1 MATSDIDDD
10 LPSLAAGLS
19 TEDDDYLY
27 GIDPLL
33 AAQHGLATNEHGGV
47 YQRVRAT
54 ILQQNCWSVHISC
67 RNSKLV
73 PYTVSLVFIYF
84 YS

>member
-10 LPSLAAGLS
+10 LPSLSAGLYA
-19 TEDDDYLY
+19 EDDDYLY

-47 YQRVRAT
+47 YQRGEE
-54 ILQQNCWSVHISC
+54 LQYCNKIAGQ
-67 RNSKLV
+67 
-73 PYTVSLVFIYF
+73 YTYQK
-84 YS
+84 YQWR